1 MLPTIGTWGVLDTL
15 ASVRWFLPETLL
27 FATFALAIIADL
39 IDDRPGSRLAPI
51 TAIVG
56 VIATLMATIVTM
68 GYHLPGDVRGI
79 LLFGG
84 AVAFDPLGSY
94 FKLLFLVATLV
105 VLVLVLRSR
114 DYGTRKMGE
123 FYALLVATV
132 CGLFLMATST
142 HILMLYL
149 SLELVS
155 YVSYVLVGYVK
166 EDRRASEAGLKY
178 VLYGSV
184 SSGVMVFGLSILYGL
199 TGQMNLIRIGT
210 ALAAQPGVEPAVL
223 VASVLVMAGIGYKIA
238 AVPFHFWCPDV
249 YEGAATPL
257 TAFLSVAP
265 KAAGFAMLAR
275 FSYHVFASN
284 PGGVM
289 GAINWPLTLA
299 VISALTMTLGNVI
312 AVQQTNVKRLLAYS
326 SIAHAGYIL
335 MGLSCVDRVT
345 GTLSQQGLFG
355 VLFYLAVY
363 LFMNLGAFAVVIALR
378 GKVANEENLDDYN
391 GLGMRAPLL
400 GVTMTIFLFS
410 LTGLPPFAGFVGK
423 FFLFAAVIEA
433 HLYWL
438 ALIGILNSVIS
449 LYYYARIVKA
459 MYLVAVP
466 DVSAGG
472 PGRLRIAPSHSA
484 LLVVLAAPT
493 VILGIFWGPLADLV
507 HRSVGFLF

>member
-1 MLPTIGTWGVLDTL
+1 MFERIGAWAVLDTISS
-15 ASVRWFLPETLL
+15 ARWFLPEILL
-27 FATFALAIIADL
+27 FATFALAVLADM
-39 IDDRPGSRLAPI
+39 IDDRPGSRLAPF
-51 TAIVG
+51 TALIG
-56 VIATLMATIVTM
+56 LAAALIATIATM
-68 GYHLPGDVRGI
+68 GYPIPSGAKGL

-84 AVAFDPLGSY
+84 ACAFDPLASF
-94 FKLLFLVATLV
+94 FKLLFIVATILV
-105 VLVLVLRSR
+105 ILLILRSR
-114 DYGTRKMGE
+114 DYGARKMGE
-123 FYALLVATV
+123 FYALLMAVVA
-132 CGLFLMATST
+132 GLFLMASST

-184 SSGVMVFGLSILYGL
+184 SSGAMVFGLSILYGL
-199 TGQMNLIRIGT
+199 TGEMNLTRIGA
-210 ALAAQPGVEPAVL
+210 ALGAHPGAEPAIL
-223 VASVLVMAGIGYKIA
+223 IASVLVMAGIGYKIA

-265 KAAGFAMLAR
+265 KAGGFAMLAR

-284 PGGVM
+284 GGAVL
-289 GAINWPLTLA
+289 GRIDWPMTLA
-299 VISALTMTLGNVI
+299 VISAITMTLGNVI
-312 AVQQTNVKRLLAYS
+312 AVQQSNVKRLLAYS

-335 MGLSCVDRVT
+335 MGLASVDRAT
-345 GTLSQQGLFG
+345 GVLSQRGLFG

-378 GKVANEENLDDYN
+378 DRVGNEESIEDYR
-391 GLGMRAPLL
+391 GLGSRAPLL
-400 GVTMTIFLFS
+400 SIAMTIFLFS

-423 FFLFAAVIEA
+423 FFLFAAVIDA

-438 ALIGILNSVIS
+438 AVVGILNSVIS

-459 MYLVAVP
+459 MYLETVP
-466 DVSAGG
+466 ESAPRGRVSIGT
-472 PGRLRIAPSHSA
+472 SQSA
-484 LLVVLAAPT
+484 LLVVLAAP
-493 VILGIFWGPLADLV
+493 VLILGVFWGPLADLV
-507 HRSVGFLF
+507 NRSVGFLF